1 MNNNTRLQFLE
12 KLPFFTPTIDNPFD
26 DLLHKELYVSLIQTT
41 TTEMIELQYTIKEIN
56 NEQ

>member
-1 MNNNTRLQFLE
+1 MNYNIRSEFSE
-12 KLPFFTPTIDNPFD
+12 KVLTMTPHYKNPFD

-41 TTEMIELQYTIKEIN
+41 NTEMIELQYTIKEIC